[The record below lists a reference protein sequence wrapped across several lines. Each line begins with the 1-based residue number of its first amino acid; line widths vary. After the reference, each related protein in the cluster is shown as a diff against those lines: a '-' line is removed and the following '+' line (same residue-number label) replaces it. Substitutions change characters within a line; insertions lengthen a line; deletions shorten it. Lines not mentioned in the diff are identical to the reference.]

1 MQRAYKNN
9 EAVPV
14 SEMAIVNTFTKL
26 IFGEDAYTTRELSI
40 IDGFRTVEA
49 DVLRDSHEEMG
60 DYLRNLG
67 VREMIQLVSRLHRH
81 LAESIDSSSSMSAT
95 ATPAVAE
102 SPPGRG
108 RDGQPH

>member
-9 EAVPV
+9 EAVGV

-26 IFGEDAYTTRELSI
+26 IFGEEASAERELAI
-40 IDGFRTVEA
+40 IDGFRAIEV

-60 DYLRNLG
+60 EYLRNLG

-81 LAESIDSSSSMSAT
+81 LAGPVDIASSGTTVTTPAT
-95 ATPAVAE
+95 ATE
-102 SPPGRG
+102 SSRDNPPR
-108 RDGQPH
+108 

>member
-9 EAVPV
+9 EAVGV

-26 IFGEDAYTTRELSI
+26 IFGEDAYTARELAI
-40 IDGFRTVEA
+40 IDGFRAIEV

-60 DYLRNLG
+60 EYLRNLG

-81 LAESIDSSSSMSAT
+81 LAGPVDIASSGPAATTSTRATGSSGA
-95 ATPAVAE
+95 
-102 SPPGRG
+102 G
-108 RDGQPH
+108 RDNPSR